1 MIDGKGGTLLIVE
14 DDGGIA
20 ALQKLRLQRAGY
32 KVIVAGT
39 AQEAMQKVADNA
51 IELIVLD
58 FLLPDRNGI
67 EFFEQLKAAGH
78 DLPVIVVTALTD
90 QATKI
95 KALTAGVRDFVVKT
109 LEYLDYLPVAVERVL
124 VQVRTERQLA
134 ESQSRY
140 SSIIESAKDAILTV
154 EADGRITLFN
164 SAAEQM
170 FRCPAAEAIGQLI
183 SRFMPKEFSMVP
195 KAGAA
200 SRQFP
205 ADESLSLNV
214 RSQICG
220 FRANGELFPL
230 EASVSRAEV
239 AGHKFYTIVVRDI
252 TERERAEEQIREQ
265 AALLDKAKD
274 AIMVRDMEDRIL
286 YWNQSAQ
293 RLYGWTAE
301 EAIGR
306 KTTELFHRSTPPK
319 EEELF
324 KTLLTK
330 GEGSGEFLDVTKEGK
345 EVVVESRWTLVRD
358 KEGRPKSKLV
368 INTDV
373 TQKKQQEAQI
383 LRAQRMESIGT
394 LAGGIAHDLN
404 NVLTPVLMAADLLK
418 RKSPD
423 SETRAML
430 DIIHVSAQRGAE
442 LVKQVLYFARGTQG
456 RREEFTL
463 YPLLNEI
470 GKLLKQTFPKSI
482 EVLVSA
488 PKTLW
493 LVSGDPTQLHQVLIN
508 LCVNARD
515 AMPEGG
521 QLTIQ
526 AANAVLDK
534 NDARIQLDAK
544 PGPYVRLQVI
554 DTGTGIPPDIMNKIF
569 DPFFTT
575 KELGKGTGLG
585 LSTALG
591 IVKSHGGFI
600 NAYSEVGKGA
610 KFSVY
615 LPALESSQTRQA
627 AEQQADLPVG
637 HGELILV
644 VDDEASIRAIA
655 KATLEARGY
664 RVLTGED
671 GAEAVALF
679 REHRDKIQVVLTDMM
694 MPKMD
699 GRATIRALQELDPRV
714 RIIAASGLAVNG
726 QAGPQPVNGVRAVL
740 AKPFTADKLLE
751 TIHQVLETTGA

>member
-1 MIDGKGGTLLIVE
+1 
-14 DDGGIA
+14 
-20 ALQKLRLQRAGY
+20 
-32 KVIVAGT
+32 
-39 AQEAMQKVADNA
+39 
-51 IELIVLD
+51 
-58 FLLPDRNGI
+58 
-67 EFFEQLKAAGH
+67 
-78 DLPVIVVTALTD
+78 
-90 QATKI
+90 
-95 KALTAGVRDFVVKT
+95 
-109 LEYLDYLPVAVERVL
+109 
-124 VQVRTERQLA
+124 
-134 ESQSRY
+134 
-140 SSIIESAKDAILTV
+140 
-154 EADGRITLFN
+154 
-164 SAAEQM
+164 
-170 FRCPAAEAIGQLI
+170 
-183 SRFMPKEFSMVP
+183 
-195 KAGAA
+195 
-200 SRQFP
+200 
-205 ADESLSLNV
+205 
-214 RSQICG
+214 
-220 FRANGELFPL
+220 
-230 EASVSRAEV
+230 
-239 AGHKFYTIVVRDI
+239 
-252 TERERAEEQIREQ
+252 
-265 AALLDKAKD
+265 
-274 AIMVRDMEDRIL
+274 
-286 YWNQSAQ
+286 
-293 RLYGWTAE
+293 
-301 EAIGR
+301 
-306 KTTELFHRSTPPK
+306 
-319 EEELF
+319 
-324 KTLLTK
+324 
-330 GEGSGEFLDVTKEGK
+330 
-345 EVVVESRWTLVRD
+345 
-358 KEGRPKSKLV
+358 
-368 INTDV
+368 
-373 TQKKQQEAQI
+373 
-383 LRAQRMESIGT
+383 
-394 LAGGIAHDLN
+394 
-404 NVLTPVLMAADLLK
+404 
-418 RKSPD
+418 
-423 SETRAML
+423 
-430 DIIHVSAQRGAE
+430 
-442 LVKQVLYFARGTQG
+442 
-456 RREEFTL
+456 
-463 YPLLNEI
+463 
-470 GKLLKQTFPKSI
+470 
-482 EVLVSA
+482 
-488 PKTLW
+488 
-493 LVSGDPTQLHQVLIN
+493 VLIN